1 MMEPAYQDLTPGS
14 PRMCRVA
21 EIALPRGHH
30 YAVMWGIPDN
40 YAGMTNA
47 MLHRSRAFVE
57 LAGTEVTIL
66 TYEHRDDYDT
76 VRARLRERGAMI
88 DGMHVVNLWEDL
100 RSWDDER
107 LKQAA
112 ATFAPGAESA
122 FDPLGER
129 GDHASPLVNTLR
141 TEEGAVTQVDYFRT
155 DGTLLGSDRRKVP
168 GDKPRAFTLCDTSGA
183 PLGTWQSIWHL
194 YYFWLDSL
202 PRDPIAWMIS
212 DSKTSANHLVDY
224 HRDDVVTIHL
234 VHGSHLV
241 PGSGRPMGELSK
253 DRKRVMERLDQWD
266 GVVFLTQQQLD
277 EVDALLGPGTNRHVI
292 PHGRH
297 VPSEPPTLKRS
308 SLRGVML
315 TSLTQRKRVSH
326 AIRAMNRVGR
336 IGLRHA
342 HLDVWGEGPR
352 KELLQKTIDETEAN
366 VELRGYSD
374 AATAEFDKAS
384 FSLLTSSNEA
394 FGLVLVESMG
404 HGCIPISYDM
414 PYGPAE
420 IITHGVDGFLV
431 PVDDISG
438 LATEIRRLAHARR
451 SALAPIRL
459 AAYRRALEFNDE
471 HVTERW
477 AAAMEI
483 ALAAKHQA

>member
-1 MMEPAYQDLTPGS
+1 M
-14 PRMCRVA
+14 A

-40 YAGMTNA
+40 YAGMTNS

-66 TYEHRDDYDT
+66 TYEHRDDYDA
-76 VRARLRERGAMI
+76 VRSRLRERGAMI
-88 DGMHVVNLWEDL
+88 DGMHVANLWEDL
-100 RSWDDER
+100 RSWDDVQ
-107 LKQAA
+107 LKQADS
-112 ATFAPGAESA
+112 TFVPGAESA
-122 FDPLGER
+122 FEPLGER

-141 TEEGAVTQVDYFRT
+141 DDENGSVVQVDYFRA
-155 DGTLLGSDRRKVP
+155 DGTLLGSDRRRVP
-168 GDKPRAFTLCDTSGA
+168 GDEPRAFTLCDTSGA
-183 PLGTWQSIWHL
+183 PLGTWQSIWDL

-202 PRDPIAWMIS
+202 PRDPIAWLIS
-212 DSKTSANHLVDY
+212 DSKTSANHLLDY
-224 HRDDVVTIHL
+224 HRDDVVTIHV
-234 VHGSHLV
+234 VHGSHLE
-241 PGSGRPMGELSK
+241 PGTGRPMGTLSK
-253 DRKRVMERLDQWD
+253 ARKHVMEHLDEWD
-266 GVVFLTQQQLD
+266 GVVFLTHQQLD
-277 EVDALLGPGTNRHVI
+277 EVDALLGPGDNRHVI

-297 VPSEPPTLKRS
+297 VPSEPPNLKRS
-308 SLRGVML
+308 RYRGVML

-326 AIRAMNRVGR
+326 AIKAINRVGR
-336 IGLRHA
+336 IGLRHVR
-342 HLDVWGEGPR
+342 LDVWGEGPR
-352 KELLQKTIDETEAN
+352 QELLQKTIDKTDAR
-366 VELRGYSD
+366 VELRGYSE
-374 AATAEFDKAS
+374 AATAEFDTAS
-384 FSLLTSSNEA
+384 FSLLTSTNEA

-438 LATEIRRLAHARR
+438 LATEIRRLARAKR
-451 SALAPIRL
+451 SELDAIRM
-459 AAYRRALEFNDE
+459 AAYHRALEFNDE

-477 AAAMEI
+477 AAVMEK